1 MKVKF
6 KKVFMYTEIRGK
18 KMEKNKIS
26 INEKY
31 AVSISELSLLLG
43 IGEHTIRK
51 YLSQTDEFAEYII
64 FVGSTIRIKRQ
75 KFINY
80 LDTHHI
86 QM

>member
-1 MKVKF
+1 
-6 KKVFMYTEIRGK
+6 
-18 KMEKNKIS
+18 MEKSKIS

-31 AVSISELSLLLG
+31 SVSISELSLLLG

-51 YLSQTDEFAEYII
+51 YLSRTDEFADYII
-64 FVGSTIRIKRQ
+64 FVGSTVRIKRQ